1 MFFQGEK
8 NISLCYSH
16 LKMKLQCKEVFSW
29 HIYKYT
35 VTGNFQC
42 QAFDSVGRAWC
53 CKVIKLMILD
63 TDQKGC
69 VPFLT
74 LSSSAN
80 GRKTL

>member
-1 MFFQGEK
+1 MQRDFLLAYLQIQGDWK
-8 NISLCYSH
+8 FPVPGFWQH
-16 LKMKLQCKEVFSW
+16 
-29 HIYKYT
+29 
-35 VTGNFQC
+35 
-42 QAFDSVGRAWC
+42 RAGLG

-80 GRKTL
+80 G